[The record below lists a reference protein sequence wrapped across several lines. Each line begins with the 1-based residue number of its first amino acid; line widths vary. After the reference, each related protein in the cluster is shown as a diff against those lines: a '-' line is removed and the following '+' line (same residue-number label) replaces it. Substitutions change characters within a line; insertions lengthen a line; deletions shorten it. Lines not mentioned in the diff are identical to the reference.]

1 MTPVELSRTVLRAV
15 RRAVDDGELSV
26 TVPERAVVTEPG
38 PGGCGDFAT
47 TIALQLA
54 RPAGQPALRVAEIL
68 RTRLAEAEGV
78 RDVVVTGPGFLNI
91 SLAEEVD
98 PVAGLVR
105 EIREKGTRYGYGDAL
120 AGQVVALR
128 VPYEV
133 RAEVVADAVVRLV
146 ATQGGR
152 ATVEHGE
159 PVNLRP
165 VPAPEDPAPLG
176 PDAARW
182 ALLHP
187 APHDRPRITA
197 DHLIQR
203 ESNPLFRVRYAHARI
218 RALSRNAARLGFFA
232 EPGPVGLGDR
242 CGAGPSGIRAPGA
255 ARPPGVSAQAAVD
268 YFGTSADAGGRSL
281 LGTLAH
287 ADAAPLTHPA
297 NTGAGP
303 LAPPAPPTLADPV
316 PLGPR
321 ASNPLVAEGVPT
333 PLLTPL
339 AAHPRVLAVAATRR
353 APDRLARHLVTVAD
367 AVLPLLPCVLPVGE
381 EKPSAAHRARLALA
395 EAAGTVLAGGLSL
408 LGIDAPEHL

>member
-1 MTPVELSRTVLRAV
+1 MLHAV
-15 RRAVDDGELSV
+15 RCAVDDGELNV
-26 TVPERAVVTEPG
+26 TVPERVVVTEPG

-47 TIALQLA
+47 NIALQLA
-54 RPAGQPALRVAEIL
+54 RPAGQPPLRVAEVL
-68 RTRLAEAEGV
+68 RPRLVGADGI

-91 SLAEEVD
+91 SLDAQDDLVT
-98 PVAGLVR
+98 GLVR
-105 EIREKGTRYGYGDAL
+105 EVLARGAGYGHGEAL

-133 RAEVVADAVVRLV
+133 RAEVVADAVVRIV

-176 PDAARW
+176 PDAAQW

-197 DHLIQR
+197 DHLVQR
-203 ESNPLFRVRYAHARI
+203 EGNPLFRVRYAHARV
-218 RALSRNAARLGFFA
+218 RSLSRNAARLGFTA
-232 EPGPVGLGDR
+232 EPGPIGLQGHGHGQGQVKDQGHDQGHDQGDLVR
-242 CGAGPSGIRAPGA
+242 AGSP
-255 ARPPGVSAQAAVD
+255 
-268 YFGTSADAGGRSL
+268 
-281 LGTLAH
+281 
-287 ADAAPLTHPA
+287 APLVVTAESSAPDVA
-297 NTGAGP
+297 LARTGAPDGP
-303 LAPPAPPTLADPV
+303 LARTGAPDVAFARTGAPGPIPALPAPRT
-316 PLGPR
+316 
-321 ASNPLVAEGVPT
+321 
-333 PLLTPL
+333 LLTPL
-339 AAHPRVLAVAATRR
+339 TDHPRILAAAATHR

-367 AVLPLLPCVLPVGE
+367 AVLPFLPAVLPLGE

-395 EAAGTVLAGGLSL
+395 EAAGVVLAGGLSL